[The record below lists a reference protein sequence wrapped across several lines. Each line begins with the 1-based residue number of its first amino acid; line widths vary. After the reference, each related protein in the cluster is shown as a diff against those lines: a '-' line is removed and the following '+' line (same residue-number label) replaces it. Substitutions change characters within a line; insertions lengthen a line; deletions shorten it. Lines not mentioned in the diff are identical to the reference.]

1 MSCSETKAE
10 GNSSGFQWSQSASPC
25 PAISAFYA
33 AGLRI
38 WEAKCGDETGS
49 VTLSIRSEEI
59 AEAHVI
65 KRDGGAG
72 EGWCSQV
79 CKPDASLRLQ
89 NARVWG
95 SVCVHQDAV
104 RLLAANTLRANRQV
118 VMVKGYIRLNV
129 DKWAVA
135 RLVSERF

>member
-10 GNSSGFQWSQSASPC
+10 GNSSGSEWFRCLRSLASHC
-25 PAISAFYA
+25 PAFSAFYD

-65 KRDGGAG
+65 KRDDGAC
-72 EGWCSQV
+72 E
-79 CKPDASLRLQ
+79 
-89 NARVWG
+89 
-95 SVCVHQDAV
+95 
-104 RLLAANTLRANRQV
+104 
-118 VMVKGYIRLNV
+118 
-129 DKWAVA
+129 
-135 RLVSERF
+135 